1 MSSFVGKVCVVTG
14 ASSGIGYQTAFDLA
28 SEGARVCV
36 VARRKE
42 RLEEATATDAGSGHS
57 LAVTDVS
64 DRNEVRSLVDHV
76 RDEHGRCDVLINN
89 AGFSKERP
97 LLEDGAVDDLKAM
110 MDTNFYGTV
119 YCTAEFLPLLIGSAP
134 FERRQCGI
142 DGRPAGDRRR
152 PRLLRVEVR
161 RRWLF
166 RGAVFPTG
174 RQWRLRERGRAG
186 PHTDRGFPS
195 DPRADRP
202 RPEAHPGQRGSGLE
216 GDPIGDRGRKME
228 RVVPRWYYALQLP
241 RIVAPPLYRLI
252 QRKLVTP
259 NKQDHRHLV
268 GAVQLNP
275 RLPVVPVP

>member
-42 RLEEATATDAGSGHS
+42 RLEELLQRMPGSGHS

-64 DRNEVRSLVDHV
+64 DRNGVRSLVDHV

-134 FERRQCGI
+134 SSVVNVASMA
-142 DGRPAGDRRR
+142 GRLAIGGAPGYSASKFAVVGFSEALYFQ
-152 PRLLRVEVR
+152 LLDSGVCVSVVEPG
-161 RRWLF
+161 LI
-166 RGAVFPTG
+166 PT
-174 RQWRLRERGRAG
+174 E
-186 PHTDRGFPS
+186 GFPQTPVLS
-195 DPRADRP
+195 DPVLKHTLGSV
-202 RPEAHPGQRGSGLE
+202 EAVSKAIRSA
-216 GDPIGDRGRKME
+216 IAGRKME

-259 NKQDHRHLV
+259 NK
-268 GAVQLNP
+268 GTTGT
-275 RLPVVPVP
+275 